1 MICFLSRIQAKLYTR
16 SDLKLV
22 SGFHG
27 PPAIGRLTMF
37 ESFVLLMNVSDRPSG
52 AHLTPP
58 LVSTE
63 SGRSNVFVKSPPSNE
78 SRPSPVLPLS
88 SVKKHAIVLPSGETA
103 ACRLTL
109 SIS

>member
-1 MICFLSRIQAKLYTR
+1 MR

-22 SGFHG
+22 SGFHD

-37 ESFVLLMNVSDRPSG
+37 ESFLLLMKVSDRPSG
-52 AHLTPP
+52 VHLMPP

-63 SGRSNVFVKSPPSNE
+63 SGRSNVFRKSPPSND

-88 SVKKHAIVLPSGETA
+88 SAKKLAMVLPSGETA
-103 ACRLTL
+103 ACQLTL
-109 SIS
+109 STN